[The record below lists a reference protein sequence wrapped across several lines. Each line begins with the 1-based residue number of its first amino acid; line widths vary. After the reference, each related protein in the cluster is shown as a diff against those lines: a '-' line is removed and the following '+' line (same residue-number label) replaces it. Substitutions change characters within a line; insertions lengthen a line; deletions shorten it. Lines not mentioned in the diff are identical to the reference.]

1 MALPAVWW
9 PPHAGALSGEAPRAW
24 TAASGER
31 GVSRRS
37 IDALA
42 VAALLALFAAV
53 HLLWDDP
60 WGADLL
66 PAPDAMEYA
75 AIAESWL
82 THGLPGIELS
92 DGALYPP
99 RYALGYPAALALWR
113 AITGG
118 GQTSALVLNLLL
130 SAVAVA
136 LIYSVGRHLA
146 GREGAFAAAVLATL
160 SFKLADLAELA
171 MTEPL
176 AMIIALAITGIA
188 VARARSGGP
197 WSAIAIGALAGYLCA
212 IRLTHVITLAYL
224 LPVALILRRRGR
236 WADFKW
242 GLVGFAPWVIAIALC
257 QRWLNGSIERQG
269 YDLWA
274 PYATALGQ
282 GWSWRYLVS
291 PPPVGIPGI
300 VDLRLLPH
308 WQTYPPMLL
317 GLPLPGIGCIF
328 YGWPLAVGIV
338 WAMITE
344 RSRLRRR
351 WAWAVLGGLGVY
363 LVVWSLYYFWAP
375 RFFAPLIPLALLLGC
390 RAIAPRWRDRWS
402 VANLVRIAL
411 LAIALWI
418 QISTLVHYIGL
429 QRPWTLSERQALIAL
444 DEVLPAESLVIID
457 AYVTLARS
465 ELEGDDRPR
474 RVMSWAID
482 GRDQLLFE
490 SRLYGVEALRPGD
503 GRASALFGGNVIQTH
518 ALAEVERAWADGR
531 EVWVVLHRPTIEAGQ
546 TSARWAILEAD
557 RGILISAIDSEDMV
571 YGAWRWETESEG
583 L

>member
-1 MALPAVWW
+1 M
-9 PPHAGALSGEAPRAW
+9 
-24 TAASGER
+24 
-31 GVSRRS
+31 SRRAT
-37 IDALA
+37 DALA
-42 VAALLALFAAV
+42 VAALLVLFAAV
-53 HLLWDDP
+53 HLAWDDP

-66 PAPDAMEYA
+66 PAPDAMECV

-82 THGLPGIELS
+82 AHGLPAIELS

-118 GQTSALVLNLLL
+118 GQTSALVLNQLL
-130 SAVAVA
+130 SAVVIAM
-136 LIYSVGRHLA
+136 IYLVGRHLA

-160 SFKLADLAELA
+160 SFKMADLAELA

-176 AMIIALAITGIA
+176 AMVIVLAITGIA
-188 VARARSGGP
+188 VARAGSGGRP
-197 WSAIAIGALAGYLCA
+197 SAIAIGALAGFLCT

-224 LPVALILRRRGR
+224 LPMALLLRRRGI

-242 GLVGFAPWVIAIALC
+242 GLVGFAPWMVAVALS
-257 QRWLNGSIERQG
+257 QRWLNGSIWRQG

-291 PPPVGIPGI
+291 PPPVDIPGI
-300 VDLRLLPH
+300 ADLRFLPH

-328 YGWPLAVGIV
+328 YGWPVALGIV
-338 WAMITE
+338 WAVIAE

-351 WAWAVLGGLGVY
+351 WAWAVLGGLAVY
-363 LVVWSLYYFWAP
+363 LIVWSLYYFWAS

-390 RAIAPRWRDRWS
+390 RAIAPRWREGLS
-402 VANLVRIAL
+402 AANLVRIAL

-418 QISTLVHYIGL
+418 QISTLVHYLGL

-444 DEVLPAESLVIID
+444 DEVIPPDAVVIID
-457 AYVTLARS
+457 AYATLARS
-465 ELEGDDRPR
+465 ELESDERPR
-474 RVMSWAID
+474 RVLCWAID

-490 SRLYGVEALRPGD
+490 SRLFGVDSLRRGD
-503 GRASALFGGNVIQTH
+503 GRASALFAGNVIQAH
-518 ALAEVERAWADGR
+518 AQAEVERAWAEGR
-531 EVWVVLHRPTIEAGQ
+531 EVWVVLHRPTIEAGETSTRWQ
-546 TSARWAILEAD
+546 TLEAE
-557 RGILISAIDSEDMV
+557 RGTLFSAVDSEDMV
-571 YGAWRWETESEG
+571 HRAWRWETEAG
-583 L
+583 GH